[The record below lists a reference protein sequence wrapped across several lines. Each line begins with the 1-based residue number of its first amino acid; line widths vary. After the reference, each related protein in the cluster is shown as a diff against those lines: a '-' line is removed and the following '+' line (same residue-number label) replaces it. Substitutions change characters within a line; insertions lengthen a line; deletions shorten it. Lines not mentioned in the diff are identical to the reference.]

1 MKGSYF
7 VNSTKKKSSSLS
19 EARRL
24 TKKISTDMAKMVN
37 DLTEL
42 RKVTEELKNTF
53 DSTLDVDVA
62 DRMYAFYNEVADL
75 EEHLDETYYDFKHMY
90 EELGDMDTIPSPK
103 TIS

>member
-1 MKGSYF
+1 MSG
-7 VNSTKKKSSSLS
+7 TKKKSSSLA

-24 TKKISTDMAKMVN
+24 TKKISTNMAKMVN

-62 DRMYAFYNEVADL
+62 DRMYAFFVEVSDL
-75 EEHLDETYYDFKHMY
+75 EEHLDETHYDFKHMY
-90 EELGDMDTIPSPK
+90 EELGGTDVIPDPCAG
-103 TIS
+103 

>member
-1 MKGSYF
+1 MS
-7 VNSTKKKSSSLS
+7 STKKKSSSLA

-53 DSTLDVDVA
+53 DNTLDEDVA
-62 DRMYAFYNEVADL
+62 DRMYAFYVEVSDL
-75 EEHLDETYYDFKHMY
+75 EEHLDETHYDFKHMY
-90 EELGDMDTIPSPK
+90 EELGGTDIIPDPCAG
-103 TIS
+103 

>member
-1 MKGSYF
+1 VS
-7 VNSTKKKSSSLS
+7 STKKKSSSLA

-62 DRMYAFYNEVADL
+62 DRMYAFFVEVSDL
-75 EEHLDETYYDFKHMY
+75 EEHLDETHYDFKHMY
-90 EELGDMDTIPSPK
+90 EELGGTDIIPDPCAG
-103 TIS
+103 

>member
-1 MKGSYF
+1 MS
-7 VNSTKKKSSSLS
+7 STKKKSSSLA

-62 DRMYAFYNEVADL
+62 DRMYAFFVEVADL
-75 EEHLDETYYDFKHMY
+75 EEHLDETHYDFKHMY
-90 EELGDMDTIPSPK
+90 EELGGTDIIPDPCAG
-103 TIS
+103 

>member
-1 MKGSYF
+1 MS
-7 VNSTKKKSSSLS
+7 STKKKSSSLV

-24 TKKISTDMAKMVN
+24 TKKISTNMAKMVN

-42 RKVTEELKNTF
+42 RQVTEELKNTF
-53 DSTLDVDVA
+53 DSTLEVDVA
-62 DRMYAFYNEVADL
+62 DRMYAFYDEVADL

-90 EELGDMDTIPSPK
+90 EELGGTDTIPNPK

>member
-1 MKGSYF
+1 MS
-7 VNSTKKKSSSLS
+7 STKKKSSSLS

-24 TKKISTDMAKMVN
+24 TKKISTNMAKMVN

-42 RKVTEELKNTF
+42 RKVTEELKNIF

-62 DRMYAFYNEVADL
+62 DRMCAFYDEVGDL

-90 EELGDMDTIPSPK
+90 EEFGGTDTIPDPK

>member
-7 VNSTKKKSSSLS
+7 VSSTKKKSSSLA

-24 TKKISTDMAKMVN
+24 TKKISTNMSKMVN

-53 DSTLDVDVA
+53 DSTSSEDVA
-62 DRMYAFYNEVADL
+62 TLFFAR
-75 EEHLDETYYDFKHMY
+75 T
-90 EELGDMDTIPSPK
+90 TIRIK
-103 TIS
+103 KIRWKAGIAAR

>member
-1 MKGSYF
+1 MG
-7 VNSTKKKSSSLS
+7 STKKKSSSLV

-24 TKKISTDMAKMVN
+24 TKKISTDMSKMVN

-53 DSTLDVDVA
+53 DSTSAEDVA

-75 EEHLDETYYDFKHMY
+75 EENLDETYYDFKHMY
-90 EELGDMDTIPSPK
+90 EELGGTDIIPDPCAG
-103 TIS
+103 